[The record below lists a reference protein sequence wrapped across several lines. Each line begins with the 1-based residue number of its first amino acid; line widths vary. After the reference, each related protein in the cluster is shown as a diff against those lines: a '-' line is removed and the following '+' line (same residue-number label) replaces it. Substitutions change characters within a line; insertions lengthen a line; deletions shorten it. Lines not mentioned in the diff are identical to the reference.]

1 MITITK
7 HYTIRN
13 GHILPSLDLLL
24 SEAGY
29 IEQTELI
36 KSAATKVSEYKI
48 FAHTYDNMNSLKLRG
63 FSLNEL
69 EVELDIKTKD
79 IRSIVLRDTSVHK
92 KITFSDKGAILT
104 AVRGKDVVGE
114 NSEFSDIT
122 TKEPIS
128 KININGEDFVIP
140 FELPDVYQRL
150 TGDNINMLT
159 DDDLEDEQ
167 FNANLWTELK
177 NQIEEITE

>member
-1 MITITK
+1 MNTITK
-7 HYTIRN
+7 SYTIRN
-13 GHILPSLDLLL
+13 GHALPSLELYL
-24 SEAGY
+24 SDGGY
-29 IEQTELI
+29 IEETELI

-48 FAHTYDNMNSLKLRG
+48 FAHTYDSMNSLRLRS

-79 IRSIVLRDTSVHK
+79 IRSITLRDTSVHK

-104 AVRGKDVVGE
+104 AVKGKDVVGE

-128 KININGEDFVIP
+128 KININGEDFAIP
-140 FELPDVYQRL
+140 FELTDVYQKL
-150 TGDNINMLT
+150 TGDNLSLLT

-167 FNANLWTELK
+167 FNANLWADLQK
-177 NQIEEITE
+177 QIEEM